1 MSSSSMGAVAGE
13 EALARVDG
21 RPGWFSG
28 AKVPEDVLRGGSII
42 TPADALDDDLC
53 CCWATAAATASD
65 LVPKVDE
72 EHTVVASSSCWEV
85 PAAAFFSAE
94 AAAAADV
101 EEGNVFLG

>member
-28 AKVPEDVLRGGSII
+28 AKVPEDLGGGTII

-65 LVPKVDE
+65 LVPRVDE